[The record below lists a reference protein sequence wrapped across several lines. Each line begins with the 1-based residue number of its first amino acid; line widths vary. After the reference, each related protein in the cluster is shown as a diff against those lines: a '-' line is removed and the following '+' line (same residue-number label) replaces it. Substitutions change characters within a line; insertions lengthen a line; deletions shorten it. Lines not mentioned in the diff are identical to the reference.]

1 MNTFTIG
8 LDIGTTSISGV
19 KRDLATGTVLK
30 AYTVAGEAELPPDVE
45 GAHIQSPKEIL
56 AKVCRLAKALDADHA
71 AAIGVTGQMHGILYV
86 DEMGNALSPLYTW
99 QDRRSAPYCDAIF
112 AKTGYRLSAGY
123 GLATHYALMQANAVP
138 ENAAHLCTIMDYIV
152 LQLCDRTTPLTH
164 ATNAASLGLYDL
176 AQDRFDPDA
185 MDKLGI
191 DGALLPK
198 VTTDCTMI
206 KRENGCPVVVA
217 IGDNQAAFLGA
228 VADMTHTALVNIGTG
243 SQISFVCPKDAPI
256 RYGSIET
263 RPFLPDYRL
272 LSGSGLCG
280 GRAYALTERFFREYA
295 VALGLPDEKR
305 YDVLNHLAARGLA
318 AIEMDEDNVLSVRTT
333 FCGTRDDPTLRGSIA
348 GLGED
353 NFTPSA
359 LVTGVLLG
367 MATELYE
374 MFTAAEHDHI
384 DRLVASGN
392 AVRQN
397 PTLVR
402 CIERVFGLPVTVS
415 AYREEAATGAAKFAA
430 MAL

>member
-1 MNTFTIG
+1 MHTFTIG

-19 KRDLATGTVLK
+19 KRDLVTGAVLDARTVISEADLPATR
-30 AYTVAGEAELPPDVE
+30 AGE
-45 GAHIQSPKEIL
+45 HIQSPKEIL
-56 AKVCRLAKALDADHA
+56 AKVCRLATELDGEHA

-86 DEMGNALSPLYTW
+86 DKMGNALSPLYTW
-99 QDRRSAPYCDAIF
+99 QDDRGAAYCETIRE
-112 AKTGYRLSAGY
+112 KTGYRLAAGY
-123 GLATHYALMQANAVP
+123 GLATHYALMQAHAVP
-138 ENAAHLCTIMDYIV
+138 EKAAHLCTIMDYIV
-152 LQLCDRTTPLTH
+152 LLLCDRATPLLH

-176 AQDRFDPDA
+176 ARDRFDLDA
-185 MDKLGI
+185 IGKLGV
-191 DGALLPK
+191 DGALLPE
-198 VTTDCTMI
+198 VTTDCAMV
-206 KRENGCPVVVA
+206 KQKNGRPMVVA
-217 IGDNQAAFLGA
+217 IGDNQAAFLGS
-228 VADMTHTALVNIGTG
+228 VTDMAHTALVNMGTG
-243 SQISFVCPKDAPI
+243 SQISFVCGKDAPLH
-256 RYGSIET
+256 YGSLET

-280 GRAYALTERFFREYA
+280 GRAYAMTERFFREYA

-305 YDVLNHLAARGLA
+305 YDVLNRLATMGMA
-318 AIEMDEDNVLSVRTT
+318 EDNILSVRTT

-348 GLGED
+348 GLGEN

-359 LVTGVLLG
+359 LAAGVLMG

-374 MFTAAEHDHI
+374 MFTAVEHDHI

-397 PTLVR
+397 PTLVQ

-415 AYREEAATGAAKFAA
+415 AYREEAACGAAKFAA

>member
-1 MNTFTIG
+1 MDAFTIG

-19 KRDLATGTVLK
+19 KRDLTTGAVLETRTVDSEADLPATR
-30 AYTVAGEAELPPDVE
+30 AGE
-45 GAHIQSPKEIL
+45 HIQSPKEIL
-56 AKVCRLAKALDADHA
+56 AKVYRLAEALDGDRA

-86 DEMGNALSPLYTW
+86 DKMGNALSPLYTW
-99 QDRRSAPYCDAIF
+99 QDDRGAAYCETIRE
-112 AKTGYRLSAGY
+112 KTGYRLSAGY
-123 GLATHYALMQANAVP
+123 GLATHYALLQEHGVP
-138 ENAAHLCTIMDYIV
+138 ENAAHLCTIMDYV
-152 LQLCDRTTPLTH
+152 VMQLCDRTTPLIH

-176 AQDRFDPDA
+176 AQDRFDLDA
-185 MDKLGI
+185 IGKLGI
-191 DGALLPK
+191 DDTLLPE
-198 VTTDCTMI
+198 VTTDCTMV
-206 KRENGCPVVVA
+206 KQKNGRPMVVA

-228 VADMTHTALVNIGTG
+228 VTDMTHTALVNIGTS

-256 RYGSIET
+256 HYGSIET
-263 RPFLPDYRL
+263 RPFLPDLRL
-272 LSGSGLCG
+272 HSGSGLCG

-305 YDVLNHLAARGLA
+305 YDVLNRLAANGLTEGN
-318 AIEMDEDNVLSVRTT
+318 IPLVRTT
-333 FCGTRDDPTLRGSIA
+333 FCGTRDDPGLRGLIA

-359 LVTGVLLG
+359 LAAGVLLG

-384 DRLVASGN
+384 EQLVASGN

-430 MAL
+430 MALQTTQY